1 MSRATGSIPTDTPT
15 CVLAAARNLP
25 GWALS
30 YHKTERQADGT
41 LLITVRLS
49 HRGAFG
55 VSHQPFKQLRH
66 YHALKV
72 HSFVAGQKASIWLTL
87 RPV

>member
-1 MSRATGSIPTDTPT
+1 MSRATGSTPTDTPT

-30 YHKTERQADGT
+30 YHKTERYPDGT
-41 LLITVRLS
+41 LHVIVRLS
-49 HRGAFG
+49 HRGAFA
-55 VSHQPFKQLRH
+55 VPHTPFKQLRH
-66 YHALKV
+66 YRTLKV
-72 HSFVAGQKASIWLTL
+72 HSFMSGQKASIWLTL